1 VIDVK
6 HISRRFGSIVAPKDV
21 AVPHTRR
28 DFCSSSMPDQER
40 DDDIA
45 RRDALRVTNSAID

>member
-28 DFCSSSMPDQER
+28 DFCSSSMPNQER